1 MKAMVYSTSALIDST
16 FILDDRNLAFFI
28 LPEGDKDRD
37 DFKNVFDS
45 VGIKIIWFLT
55 WIIFESFTNANH
67 FFIIMFEKYGG

>member
-1 MKAMVYSTSALIDST
+1 MAISTNALINST
-16 FILDDRNLAFFI
+16 FILDDRDLTFFI

-45 VGIKIIWFLT
+45 VEIKIIWFLT

>member
-1 MKAMVYSTSALIDST
+1 MKLMAYSTNALISST
-16 FILDDRNLAFFI
+16 FILNDRNLAFFI
-28 LPEGDKDRD
+28 LPEGNEEID

-45 VGIKIIWFLT
+45 VEIKIIWFLT

>member
-1 MKAMVYSTSALIDST
+1 MAYCTNALINST

-28 LPEGDKDRD
+28 LPEGDEERD
-37 DFKNVFDS
+37 DFKYVFDS
-45 VGIKIIWFLT
+45 VKIKIIWFIT

>member
-1 MKAMVYSTSALIDST
+1 MKLMAYSTNALINST

-28 LPEGDKDRD
+28 LPEGNEEID

-45 VGIKIIWFLT
+45 VEIKIIWFLT

>member
-1 MKAMVYSTSALIDST
+1 MKSMAFGTNALIDST
-16 FILDDRNLAFFI
+16 FILEDRNLAFFI
-28 LPEGDKDRD
+28 LPVRYKERD

-45 VGIKIIWFLT
+45 VEIKIIWFLT

>member
-1 MKAMVYSTSALIDST
+1 MAYCTYALINST
-16 FILDDRNLAFFI
+16 FILDDRNLNFFI
-28 LPEGDKDRD
+28 LPEGDEKID

-45 VGIKIIWFLT
+45 VEIKIIWFLT